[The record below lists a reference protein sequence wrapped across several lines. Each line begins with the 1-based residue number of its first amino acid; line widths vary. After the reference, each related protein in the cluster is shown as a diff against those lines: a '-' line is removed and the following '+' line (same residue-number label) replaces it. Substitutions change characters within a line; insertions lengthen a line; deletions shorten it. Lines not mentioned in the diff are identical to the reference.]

1 MLFTP
6 STQNSADSK
15 GLPNYCFESIQACEH
30 DIRRDLFKYIVL
42 AGGSTMFKN
51 MQERMR
57 KEITALAP
65 SSTVPGVHAPADRK
79 HSQWLGGAILST
91 ISKFNEMWIT
101 KKEYEQHGVSI
112 VHKKCF

>member
-1 MLFTP
+1 
-6 STQNSADSK
+6 
-15 GLPNYCFESIQACEH
+15 
-30 DIRRDLFKYIVL
+30 
-42 AGGSTMFKN
+42 MFKN

-65 SSTVPGVHAPADRK
+65 SSTVPGVAAPADRK

-101 KKEYEQHGVSI
+101 GKDYQSVGVNI
-112 VHKKCF
+112 VHRKCF